1 MPAGK
6 CIGTRFAFSRDHN
19 TSSEEMAMAVNYGNH
34 EHRFAATAWFGT
46 DGMKVSWGGV
56 FAGVLVA
63 MGVSM
68 LLAALGIAIGFSAV
82 DPRDADPTTVGI
94 GAGIWGGLQLLIA
107 LFIGGMV
114 ATRVG
119 AIIDRTTGFFEGML
133 VWVVS
138 LILTAY
144 LASSGI
150 ASVASGA
157 FTLLG
162 GATQTFGA
170 VVQGQGGSANL
181 DVSGTIEEMASE
193 LRSAELVNRVAS
205 VTGLSVNETRETLNE
220 TATRVEANREDP
232 ARAAEEARRGLGALF
247 DRARSSGALAAQA
260 EEIRPEAASTAW
272 LTFVALLLSLAAACS
287 GAMFGRSKAADAVVA
302 AP

>member
-1 MPAGK
+1 
-6 CIGTRFAFSRDHN
+6 
-19 TSSEEMAMAVNYGNH
+19 MAVNYGSH

-68 LLAALGIAIGFSAV
+68 LLAALGLAIGVTAI
-82 DPRDADPTTVGI
+82 DPGDTDPGAI
-94 GAGIWGGLQLLIA
+94 GTGAIVWGALQLLIA

-119 AIIDRTTGFFEGML
+119 AIIDRTTGFFEGVL

-138 LILTAY
+138 LILMAY
-144 LASSGI
+144 LAGSGI
-150 ASVASGA
+150 ATVASGA

-170 VVQGQGGSANL
+170 VIQTEGAAPSV
-181 DVSGTIEEMASE
+181 DVSGTVDEMME
-193 LRSAELVNRVAS
+193 QLRSPELVNRVAS
-205 VTGLSVNETRETLNE
+205 VTGLSVNETRDTLNE
-220 TATRVEANREDP
+220 TATRVEANRNNP
-232 ARAAEEARRGLGALF
+232 TQAAEEARRGIATLF
-247 DRARSSGALAAQA
+247 DRARMSGALAAQA
-260 EEIRPEAASTAW
+260 EEIQPEAASTAW
-272 LTFVALLLSLAAACS
+272 LTFLALLLSLAAAVA
-287 GAMFGRSKAADAVVA
+287 GAMFGRSKAADAVTAV
-302 AP
+302 P

>member
-1 MPAGK
+1 
-6 CIGTRFAFSRDHN
+6 
-19 TSSEEMAMAVNYGNH
+19 MAMAVNYGSH

-46 DGMKVSWGGV
+46 EGMKVSWGGV

-68 LLAALGIAIGFSAV
+68 LLASLGIAIGISAV
-82 DPRDADPTTVGI
+82 NPGQTDPGTLGVG
-94 GAGIWGGLQLLIA
+94 AAIWGGAQLLLA

-119 AIIDRTTGFFEGML
+119 AIIDRTTGFFEGVL

-138 LILTAY
+138 LILMAY

-162 GATQTFGA
+162 GATQTFSA
-170 VVQGQGGSANL
+170 VVQQAPADSPYIDVQGTV
-181 DVSGTIEEMASE
+181 DQMTEQ
-193 LRSAELVNRVAS
+193 LRNPELVNQVAS
-205 VTGLSVNETRETLNE
+205 ITGLSVNEVRDTLNE
-220 TATRVEANREDP
+220 TATRVEANRNNP
-232 ARAAEEARRGLGALF
+232 PQAAEEASRGIAALF

-260 EEIRPEAASTAW
+260 EQVQPEAASAAW
-272 LTFVALLLSLAAACS
+272 LTFLALLLSLAAAVA
-287 GAMFGRSKAADAVVA
+287 GAMLGRSKAADAVVA
-302 AP
+302 GP

>member
-1 MPAGK
+1 
-6 CIGTRFAFSRDHN
+6 
-19 TSSEEMAMAVNYGNH
+19 MAVNYGTH

-46 DGMKVSWGGV
+46 EGMKVSWGGV

-68 LLAALGIAIGFSAV
+68 LLAALGVAIGISAV
-82 DPRDADPTTVGI
+82 DPGRTDPGALGI
-94 GAGIWGGLQLLIA
+94 GAAIWGGVQLLLA

-119 AIIDRTTGFFEGML
+119 AIIDRTTGFFEGVL

-138 LILTAY
+138 LILMAY

-162 GATQTFGA
+162 GATQTFSA
-170 VVQGQGGSANL
+170 VVQGQGSAANI
-181 DVSGTIEEMASE
+181 DVSGTVEQMAEE

-205 VTGLSVNETRETLNE
+205 ITGLSVNEVRNTLNE
-220 TATRVEANREDP
+220 TATRVEANSENP
-232 ARAAEEARRGLGALF
+232 TQAAQEASRGIAALF
-247 DRARSSGALAAQA
+247 DRARSTGALAAQA
-260 EEIRPEAASTAW
+260 EEIQPEAASTAW
-272 LTFVALLLSLAAACS
+272 LTFVALLLSLAAAVS
-287 GAMFGRSKAADAVVA
+287 GAMLGRSRAADAA
-302 AP
+302 AAGPVT